1 MEKLRQYQD
10 EIISKQIKIRDKYKE
25 KLGSI
30 EQQIQELKI
39 EKIEILE
46 QEYKEIEQISE
57 EYKNFN

>member
-1 MEKLRQYQD
+1 LEKLRQYQD
-10 EIISKQIKIRDKYKE
+10 EIISKQIKIRDKYKA

>member
-1 MEKLRQYQD
+1 LEKLRQYQD